1 MSQYVKVTR
10 PRQCYPYIC
19 RDQFRKAYLQCSDD
33 NWREGEVPTRDKIYK
48 FICSSPHPASSS
60 VTLSTIEDL
69 ESGQRYVIDIS
80 GLQMAEGS
88 YEPVDLHS
96 RYLTRVDLHEEI
108 IREEPQESSN
118 KQMNDEIKVGDLVIV
133 TKSNDS
139 KAGQILKICKLN
151 DYGYKY
157 VACNTDENTPR
168 YGYNDGQI
176 VKYYTEPQYAPNEK
190 PIFSVKEILEIL
202 EQNKPAEE
210 ILLDIKDH
218 ITN

>member
-1 MSQYVKVTR
+1 M
-10 PRQCYPYIC
+10 PI
-19 RDQFRKAYLQCSDD
+19 
-33 NWREGEVPTRDKIYK
+33 RDKTYL
-48 FICSSPHPASSS
+48 FICSNIHPTFRGS
-60 VTLSTIEDL
+60 TLATIEDI
-69 ESGQRYVIDIS
+69 ESGQRYVIDTS
-80 GLQMAEGS
+80 GLQVVGELLDHI
-88 YEPVDLHS
+88 DLDS
-96 RYLTRVDLHEEI
+96 RYLAGIDPHEGI
-108 IREEPQESSN
+108 IREEPQENSN

-139 KAGQILKICKLN
+139 KVGQILKICRLN

-176 VKYYTEPQYAPNEK
+176 IKYYSEPQYAPGEK
-190 PIFSVKEILEIL
+190 PMFSVKEILEIL

>member
-10 PRQCYPYIC
+10 PGQCYSYIC
-19 RDQFRKAYLQCSDD
+19 RDPFRKAYFQCSDD
-33 NWREGEVPTRDKIYK
+33 NWREGDMPIRDKTYL
-48 FICSSPHPASSS
+48 FICSNIHPTFRGS
-60 VTLSTIEDL
+60 TLATIEDI
-69 ESGQRYVIDIS
+69 ESGQRYVIDTS
-80 GLQMAEGS
+80 GLQVVVELLDHI
-88 YEPVDLHS
+88 DLDS
-96 RYLTRVDLHEEI
+96 RYLAGIDPHEGI
-108 IREEPQESSN
+108 IREEPQENSN

-139 KAGQILKICKLN
+139 KVGQILKICRLN

-176 VKYYTEPQYAPNEK
+176 VKYYSEPQYAPGEK
-190 PIFSVKEILEIL
+190 PMFSVKEILEIL
-202 EQNKPAEE
+202 EQDKPAEE